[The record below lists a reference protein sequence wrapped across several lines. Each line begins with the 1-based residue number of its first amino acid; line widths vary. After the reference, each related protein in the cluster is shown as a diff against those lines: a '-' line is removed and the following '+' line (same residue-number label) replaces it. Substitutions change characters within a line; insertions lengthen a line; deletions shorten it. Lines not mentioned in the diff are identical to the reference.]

1 MVSFIETE
9 SRMVVTTGW
18 GKTEKTSRLMDTVS
32 EMQDDNVLEICL
44 TTLNIL
50 NSAELHFKMV
60 KKVHFVLCIFTTIKK
75 KRGMQIVR

>member
-1 MVSFIETE
+1 
-9 SRMVVTTGW
+9 
-18 GKTEKTSRLMDTVS
+18 
-32 EMQDDNVLEICL
+32 MQDDNVLEICL

-75 KRGMQIVR
+75 KNEECKLSAEFSHKEVVSDLSKNIDFF

>member
-1 MVSFIETE
+1 
-9 SRMVVTTGW
+9 
-18 GKTEKTSRLMDTVS
+18 
-32 EMQDDNVLEICL
+32 MQDDNVLEICL

-75 KRGMQIVR
+75 KKTRNANCPLNLVTKKSLVTSARILIFLRLGNEAHVRWLT